1 MDFFHLAAQTV
12 GIFAM
17 AFNIASYQQKTRE
30 RAIVCQLCG
39 GFLFSVNFFML
50 DAYVGGLLNL
60 VAVVRAVIFLNK
72 EKLKADRLPWL
83 VGFTIVYVLSYI
95 LTFTLFGTEPSLKNL
110 IIELL
115 PVVGMV
121 ATTIS
126 FRYTDAKTIRRYGL
140 VSSPS
145 WLVYNIA
152 NFSVG
157 AIVCEVLS
165 LCSILIG
172 MFRFDRDTKTAA

>member
-1 MDFFHLAAQTV
+1 MVFFQIAAQTV
-12 GIFAM
+12 GLFAM
-17 AFNIASYQQKTRE
+17 AFNIVSYQQKTRE
-30 RAIVCQLCG
+30 RAIGCQLCG
-39 GFLFSVNFFML
+39 GFLFAVNFFML
-50 DAYVGGLLNL
+50 SAYVGSLLNL
-60 VAVVRAVIFLNK
+60 VAVVRAMIFLNK

-83 VGFTIVYVLSYI
+83 MGFTAVYVLSYL
-95 LTFTLFGTEPSLKNL
+95 LTFFLFGTEPTPKNL

-115 PVVGMV
+115 PVIGMV

-126 FRYTDAKTIRRYGL
+126 FRYSDAKTIRKYGL

-152 NFSVG
+152 NFSIG
-157 AIVCEVLS
+157 AIVCELLS

-172 MFRFDRDTKTAA
+172 MFRFDRDAKTAA